1 MTRPWLWCFCILM
14 LPWSFTVSASTRL
27 TIYAYHSSPPFMVNA
42 ETETGLNYDVIRA
55 LALQLG
61 NQYELDLQLITR
73 PELNERLSQDKAAI
87 VLWANPA
94 WFAAQKQPY
103 HWSSPLFI
111 DREIFVSPMD
121 FIGKINQL
129 TDLAGSTLGAIEG
142 YKYPGVDELI
152 TQHRVTR
159 FDAKTDKENLMHLLE
174 RTVDHIVITRSS
186 FLYYGRQQQFLGKMK
201 IVGQPYASY
210 KRQILLTH
218 HYTALLPDL
227 ERALAALQ
235 QQTEWKARLELYGLK
250 SQ

>member
-1 MTRPWLWCFCILM
+1 M
-14 LPWSFTVSASTRL
+14 LPWSFTVNASTRL

-42 ETETGLNYDVIRA
+42 ETEAGLNYDVIRA

-94 WFAAQKQPY
+94 WFTAQKQPY

-152 TQHRVTR
+152 TQHHVTR
-159 FDAKTDKENLMHLLE
+159 FDAKTDKENLTHLLE

-201 IVGQPYASY
+201 IVGQPYPSY

-227 ERALAALQ
+227 ERALTALQ

>member
-1 MTRPWLWCFCILM
+1 MTMRSLWVICLLM
-14 LPWSFTVSASTRL
+14 LPWSWVANASTRL
-27 TIYAYHSSPPFMVNA
+27 TVYAYHSSPPFVINA
-42 ETETGLNYDVIRA
+42 ETDTGLNYDLVRA
-55 LALQLG
+55 LTLQLG
-61 NQYELDLQLITR
+61 NQYEIDYQLITR
-73 PELNERLSQDKAAI
+73 PELNERLAQDKPAI

-94 WFAAQKQPY
+94 WFQAKNKPY

-111 DREIFVSPMD
+111 DREIFVSPTD
-121 FIGKINQL
+121 FRGKIEQI

-152 TQHRVTR
+152 AQHRITR
-159 FDAKTDKENLMHLLE
+159 FDAKTDKENLTRLVE

-201 IVGQPYASY
+201 IVGQPYPSY

-227 ERALAALQ
+227 ERALTTLHQ
-235 QQTEWKARLELYGLK
+235 QSDWKARLDLYGLK